1 MPETWSNGTAYES
14 YVGRWSQPVAQ
25 EFLAWIAIPSHAR
38 WLDVGCGT
46 GALTRA
52 ILADYHPSRVVGVD
66 PSADYVS
73 FAQAQLADPR
83 VQVLNGDAT
92 HLLVRD
98 EECNVTV
105 SGLVLNFIP
114 QPELALA
121 EMARVTQTQG
131 TVAAYVWD
139 YSGQMQLMRYFWNA
153 VVALHPEDRSQ
164 DEGQR
169 FPLCQPDR
177 LSALWQQAGLRD
189 VATRAIDVPTVF
201 RDFDDYWT
209 PFLSGQGPAPGY
221 CMALSDEARRDLR
234 EHVRAT
240 LPTNSDGSISLK
252 ARAWAVQG
260 RK

>member
-1 MPETWSNGTAYES
+1 MPETWSNGTTYES

-46 GALTRA
+46 GALIRA

-169 FPLCQPDR
+169 FPL
-177 LSALWQQAGLRD
+177 
-189 VATRAIDVPTVF
+189 
-201 RDFDDYWT
+201 
-209 PFLSGQGPAPGY
+209 
-221 CMALSDEARRDLR
+221 
-234 EHVRAT
+234 
-240 LPTNSDGSISLK
+240 
-252 ARAWAVQG
+252 
-260 RK
+260 